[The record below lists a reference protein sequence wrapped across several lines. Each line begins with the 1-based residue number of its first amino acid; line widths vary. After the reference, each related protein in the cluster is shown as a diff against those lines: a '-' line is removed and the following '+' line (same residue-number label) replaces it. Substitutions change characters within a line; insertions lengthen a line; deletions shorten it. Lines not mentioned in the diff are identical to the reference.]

1 MLQSM
6 GSQRAGHDSVTE
18 LTESMMKEAK
28 LYSGERT
35 ISSINVVGKTGHAK
49 ESNYP
54 ILKNKLKMC

>member
-1 MLQSM
+1 M
-6 GSQRAGHDSVTE
+6 TE

>member
-1 MLQSM
+1 M
-6 GSQRAGHDSVTE
+6 TE

-49 ESNYP
+49 NQTTPY
-54 ILKNKLKMC
+54 